1 MTDRTVHARQTLL
14 NGQVAEVV
22 RYNKS
27 GKWWHEAAEVKGH
40 PMWPLEGRKTIPA
53 VRRPLT
59 LNQAA
64 GLALAAHRSEH
75 GEWFPDLPGGRTLD
89 AKVRKAI
96 REKKR

>member
-1 MTDRTVHARQTLL
+1 MSDRTVHARQTLL

-22 RYNKS
+22 RYSKS

-40 PMWPLEGRKTIPA
+40 HRWPLEGYETIPA
-53 VRRPLT
+53 VRRPLA
-59 LNQAA
+59 LDKAA

-75 GEWFPDLPGGRTLD
+75 GEWFPGVPGGRTLD

-96 REKKR
+96 KERRR